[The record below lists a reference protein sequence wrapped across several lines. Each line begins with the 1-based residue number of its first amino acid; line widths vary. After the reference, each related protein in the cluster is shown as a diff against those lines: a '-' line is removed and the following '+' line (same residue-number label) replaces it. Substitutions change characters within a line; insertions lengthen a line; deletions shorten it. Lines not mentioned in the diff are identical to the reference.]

1 MDGTNLAGFLE
12 KEGWA
17 MIRLHLDRDSRTPL
31 FEQIASAFRERILG
45 GLLREGAEL
54 PPERDLAKR
63 LGVNRSTVVRA
74 YAELKADGFVE
85 AKVGRG
91 TVVAA
96 AGSGTGQAPGRTEP
110 LEWDPL
116 FRPETASCGD
126 FFSEMMSVNG
136 REGVISFAP
145 GFPDPDLFPLE
156 EFLALQRELGISGL
170 RSQFLPS
177 PVEGYSPLREKVAE
191 LLADRGIDVPPG
203 EVMILSGSQQGLD
216 FAARTFLS
224 PGDTVL
230 VEKSSFFGALEIFR
244 AVGAR
249 VAGISMDRD
258 GMRTDLLEGAIRR
271 HNPRLIYT
279 LPTFQNPTGITLS
292 LERRRELLETAGRFG
307 VPVLEDDPYGELRY
321 EGEPIPPLKALDRCG
336 GVIYLSSFSK
346 VLSLGLRVGWVS
358 APAPVIER
366 FSRLKQMTDLHVNT
380 PAQVLLD
387 RFLGEGFYFP
397 HLERVRKAYREK
409 RDRLAECL
417 SRYRPRVGWDWDL
430 PEGGY
435 YLWCSLPGFFPLRAF
450 VARAAENRV
459 AFLPGTAFHADGI
472 PRQNRIRLNFTHVR
486 LEEIEE
492 GARRLAR
499 AAEKAM
505 ENGSVELGPADGQEP
520 VV

>member
-1 MDGTNLAGFLE
+1 
-12 KEGWA
+12 
-17 MIRLHLDRDSRTPL
+17 MIRLNLERDSGTPL
-31 FEQIASAFRERILG
+31 FEQIAEAFRERILG
-45 GLLREGAEL
+45 GLLLEGTPL

-74 YAELKADGFVE
+74 YGELKADGFVE

-96 AGSGTGQAPGRTEP
+96 GGTGRDREFRRTEP

-126 FFSEMMSVNG
+126 LFSEMISVSG

-145 GFPDPDLFPLE
+145 GFPDPDLLPVE
-156 EFLALQRELGISGL
+156 EFMGLQRDLGVSGL

-177 PVEGYSPLREKVAE
+177 PVEGVAALREKVAE
-191 LLADRGIDVPPG
+191 LLADRGIDVPSR

-230 VEKSSFFGALEIFR
+230 AEKSTFFGALEIFR
-244 AVGAR
+244 AAGAR
-249 VAGISMDRD
+249 VVGIPMDRD
-258 GMRTDLLEGAIRR
+258 GMRTDLLEGAILR

-321 EGEPIPPLKALDRCG
+321 EGAPIPPLKAMDRRG
-336 GVIYLSSFSK
+336 AVIYLSSFSK
-346 VLSLGLRVGWVS
+346 VLSLGFRVGWVS

-380 PAQVLLD
+380 PAQILLD
-387 RFLGEGFYFP
+387 RFLREGHYGP
-397 HLERVRKAYREK
+397 HLERVREAYRRK
-409 RDRLAECL
+409 RDRLAEAL
-417 SRYRPRVGWDWDL
+417 SRYRPRTGWDWDL
-430 PEGGY
+430 PDGGY
-435 YLWCSLPGFFPLRAF
+435 YLWCSLPGLFPMRAF
-450 VARAAENRV
+450 TARASENRV
-459 AFLPGTAFHADGI
+459 AFMPGQVFCADGT
-472 PRQNRIRLNFTHVR
+472 PRQNRIRLNFTHVP
-486 LEEIEE
+486 EADIAE

-499 AAEKAM
+499 AAEKAR
-505 ENGSVELGPADGQEP
+505 ENGSVETAFAEGQEP
-520 VV
+520 IV

>member
-1 MDGTNLAGFLE
+1 
-12 KEGWA
+12 
-17 MIRLHLDRDSRTPL
+17 MIRLHLERDSGTPL
-31 FEQIASAFRERILG
+31 FEQIAEAFRERILG
-45 GLLREGAEL
+45 GLLLEGTPL

-74 YAELKADGFVE
+74 YGELKADGFVE

-96 AGSGTGQAPGRTEP
+96 GGTGRDRESRRTEP

-126 FFSEMMSVNG
+126 LFSEMISVSG

-145 GFPDPDLFPLE
+145 GFPDPDLLPVE
-156 EFLALQRELGISGL
+156 EFMGLQRDLGVSGL

-177 PVEGYSPLREKVAE
+177 PVEGVAALREKVAE
-191 LLADRGIDVPPG
+191 LLADRGIDVPSR

-230 VEKSSFFGALEIFR
+230 AEKSTFFGALEIFR
-244 AVGAR
+244 AAGAR
-249 VAGISMDRD
+249 VVGIPMDRD
-258 GMRTDLLEGAIRR
+258 GMRTDLLEGAILR

-321 EGEPIPPLKALDRCG
+321 EGAPIPPLKAMDRRG
-336 GVIYLSSFSK
+336 AVIYLSSFSK
-346 VLSLGLRVGWVS
+346 VLSLGFRVGWVS

-380 PAQVLLD
+380 PAQILLD
-387 RFLGEGFYFP
+387 RFLREGHYGP
-397 HLERVRKAYREK
+397 HLDRVREAYRRK
-409 RDRLAECL
+409 RDRLAEAL
-417 SRYRPRVGWDWDL
+417 SRYRPRTGWDWDL
-430 PEGGY
+430 PDGGY
-435 YLWCSLPGFFPLRAF
+435 YLWCSLPGLFPMRAF
-450 VARAAENRV
+450 TARASENRV
-459 AFLPGTAFHADGI
+459 AFMPGQVFCADGT
-472 PRQNRIRLNFTHVR
+472 PRQNRIRLNFTHVP
-486 LEEIEE
+486 EADIAE

-499 AAEKAM
+499 AAEKAR
-505 ENGSVELGPADGQEP
+505 ENGSVETAFAEGQEP
-520 VV
+520 IV

>member
-1 MDGTNLAGFLE
+1 
-12 KEGWA
+12 
-17 MIRLHLDRDSRTPL
+17 MIRLHLERDSGTPL
-31 FEQIASAFRERILG
+31 FEQIAEAFRERILG
-45 GLLREGAEL
+45 GLLLEGTPL

-74 YAELKADGFVE
+74 YGELKADGFVE

-96 AGSGTGQAPGRTEP
+96 GGTGRDREFRRTEP

-126 FFSEMMSVNG
+126 LFSEMISVSG

-145 GFPDPDLFPLE
+145 GFPDPDLLPVE
-156 EFLALQRELGISGL
+156 EFMGLQRDLGVSGL

-177 PVEGYSPLREKVAE
+177 PVEGVAALREKVAE
-191 LLADRGIDVPPG
+191 LLADRGIDVPSR

-230 VEKSSFFGALEIFR
+230 AEKSTFFGALEIFR
-244 AVGAR
+244 AAGAR
-249 VAGISMDRD
+249 VVGIPMDRD
-258 GMRTDLLEGAIRR
+258 GMRTDLLEGAILR

-321 EGEPIPPLKALDRCG
+321 EGAPIPPLKAMDRRG
-336 GVIYLSSFSK
+336 AVIYLSSFSK
-346 VLSLGLRVGWVS
+346 VLSLGFRVGWVS

-366 FSRLKQMTDLHVNT
+366 FSRLKQMTDLQVNT
-380 PAQVLLD
+380 PAQILLD
-387 RFLGEGFYFP
+387 RFLGEGRYGP
-397 HLERVRKAYREK
+397 HLDRVRKAYREK
-409 RDRLAECL
+409 RDRLAESL
-417 SRYRPRVGWDWDL
+417 SRYRTRVGWDWDL

-435 YLWCSLPGFFPLRAF
+435 YLWCSLPGFFPPRAF
-450 VARAAENRV
+450 MARAAENRV

-472 PRQNRIRLNFTHVR
+472 PRQSRIRLNFTHIR
-486 LEEIEE
+486 LDEIEE

-505 ENGSVELGPADGQEP
+505 EKDSLEFAPAEGQEP
-520 VV
+520 IV